1 MCESIEL
8 INSDDNFSIHK
19 EETCGPS
26 KQKHMFYQ
34 NNSAVSDINMNLK
47 VDCLSF

>member
-1 MCESIEL
+1 MWSIKTRT
-8 INSDDNFSIHK
+8 H
-19 EETCGPS
+19 GPS
-26 KQKHMFYQ
+26 KQKHVFYQ